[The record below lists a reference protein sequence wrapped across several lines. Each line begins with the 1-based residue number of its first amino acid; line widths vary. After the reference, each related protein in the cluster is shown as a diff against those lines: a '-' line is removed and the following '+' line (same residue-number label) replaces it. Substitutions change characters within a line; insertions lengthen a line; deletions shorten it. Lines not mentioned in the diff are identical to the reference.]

1 MAAAVEAEAG
11 VAAVAPPAIADALRL
26 AKPLESHAARPFW
39 PGCFFV
45 CPSASNESGDLNS
58 TRRVGIGTD

>member
-26 AKPLESHAARPFW
+26 AKPLESHAARPYW
-39 PGCFFV
+39 PGCLLV
-45 CPSASNESGDLNS
+45 CTSVSNGSGVSN
-58 TRRVGIGTD
+58 